1 MTRIFCCMGWVPMG
15 TETRARVL
23 LFSFS
28 VTASP
33 YFRERIMTNKIYA
46 LVGPHASGKTVLLGK
61 LMQLGIHYIQLYT
74 TRTPGKIDSDA
85 KFYRFV
91 SKAEFFKQ
99 DFVVHVTYKGDYY
112 GILKKDIL
120 SALQEHKI
128 SLVMLE
134 ANGVKQL
141 ARLLKENFETIFLMV
156 DYVTLVERMIR
167 LGHKNNEIKYHLEYA
182 ENNSE
187 FDNWKDAAHVVKLKS
202 AADPGTAFDQILAIM
217 GLMQLLPPEKLKECV
232 Q

>member
-1 MTRIFCCMGWVPMG
+1 M
-15 TETRARVL
+15 
-23 LFSFS
+23 
-28 VTASP
+28 
-33 YFRERIMTNKIYA
+33 
-46 LVGPHASGKTVLLGK
+46 
-61 LMQLGIHYIQLYT
+61 
-74 TRTPGKIDSDA
+74 
-85 KFYRFV
+85 
-91 SKAEFFKQ
+91 
-99 DFVVHVTYKGDYY
+99 HVTYKGDYY
-112 GILKKDIL
+112 GILKKDVL

>member
-1 MTRIFCCMGWVPMG
+1 
-15 TETRARVL
+15 
-23 LFSFS
+23 
-28 VTASP
+28 
-33 YFRERIMTNKIYA
+33 MTNKIYG
-46 LVGPHASGKTVLLGK
+46 LVGPHASGKTVLVGK
-61 LMQLGIHYIQLYT
+61 LMQLGIHYIPLYT
-74 TRTPGKIDSDA
+74 TRMPGKIESDGR
-85 KFYRFV
+85 FYRFV
-91 SKAEFFKQ
+91 SKADFFKQ
-99 DFVVHVTYKGDYY
+99 DFVVRVTYKGDYY
-112 GILKKDIL
+112 GILKKDVL

-128 SLVMLE
+128 SLLLLE

-187 FDNWKDAAHVVKLKS
+187 FDNWKDATHVVKIKN
-202 AADPGTAFDQILAIM
+202 ATDPGTAFDQILAIM
-217 GLMQLLPPEKLKECV
+217 GLMQILPTEKLKECG

>member
-1 MTRIFCCMGWVPMG
+1 MGWVPMG

-61 LMQLGIHYIQLYT
+61 LMQLGIHYIPLYT

>member
-1 MTRIFCCMGWVPMG
+1 
-15 TETRARVL
+15 
-23 LFSFS
+23 
-28 VTASP
+28 
-33 YFRERIMTNKIYA
+33 MTNKIYG
-46 LVGPHASGKTVLLGK
+46 LVGPHASGKTVLVGK
-61 LMQLGIHYIQLYT
+61 LMQLGIHYIPLYT
-74 TRTPGKIDSDA
+74 TRMPGKIDSDGR
-85 KFYRFV
+85 FYRFV
-91 SKAEFFKQ
+91 SKADFFKQ
-99 DFVVHVTYKGDYY
+99 DFVVRVTYKGDYY
-112 GILKKDIL
+112 GILKKDVL

-128 SLVMLE
+128 SLLLLE

-187 FDNWKDAAHVVKLKS
+187 FDNWKDATHVVKIKN
-202 AADPGTAFDQILAIM
+202 ATDPGTAFDQILAIM
-217 GLMQLLPPEKLKECV
+217 GLMQILPTEKLKEGV

>member
-1 MTRIFCCMGWVPMG
+1 
-15 TETRARVL
+15 
-23 LFSFS
+23 
-28 VTASP
+28 
-33 YFRERIMTNKIYA
+33 MTNKIYG
-46 LVGPHASGKTVLLGK
+46 LVGPHASGKTVLVGK
-61 LMQLGIHYIQLYT
+61 LMQLGIHYIPLYT
-74 TRTPGKIDSDA
+74 TRMPGKIESDGR
-85 KFYRFV
+85 FYRFV
-91 SKAEFFKQ
+91 SKADFFKQ
-99 DFVVHVTYKGDYY
+99 DFVVRVTYKGDYY
-112 GILKKDIL
+112 GILKKDVL

-128 SLVMLE
+128 SLLLLE

-187 FDNWKDAAHVVKLKS
+187 FDNWKDATHVVKIKN
-202 AADPGTAFDQILAIM
+202 ATDPGTAFDQILAIM
-217 GLMQLLPPEKLKECV
+217 GLMQILPTEKLKECV

>member
-1 MTRIFCCMGWVPMG
+1 
-15 TETRARVL
+15 
-23 LFSFS
+23 
-28 VTASP
+28 
-33 YFRERIMTNKIYA
+33 MTNKIYA

-61 LMQLGIHYIQLYT
+61 LMQLGIHYIPLYT

-182 ENNSE
+182 ENAENNSE

-202 AADPGTAFDQILAIM
+202 AADLGTAFDQILAIM
-217 GLMQLLPPEKLKECV
+217 GLMQLLPPDKLKECV